1 MSYFLLFFSL
11 YIWYQSTKPLGH
23 QILKQ
28 LPTTLLL
35 ISKPFLLIII
45 LPINHLFP
53 HLPIL
58 CHLQILALNP
68 WLTTKPISSFFKIP
82 THFTP
87 VLLSPLMLP
96 LNLPSNLHPQIISCG
111 NSYPYQNGLLLSQ
124 QPYIID
130 LLTHIKMA
138 KANLVSTL
146 LLTSSLLFIHIGF
159 ALYNLIEYRVIV
171 CNACVLHSLT

>member
-1 MSYFLLFFSL
+1 MAND
-11 YIWYQSTKPLGH
+11 QTN
-23 QILKQ
+23 
-28 LPTTLLL
+28 
-35 ISKPFLLIII
+35 III
-45 LPINHLFP
+45 FQNTNTLYPGALITINVATQPPLK
-53 HLPIL
+53 
-58 CHLQILALNP
+58 
-68 WLTTKPISSFFKIP
+68 LTSTNY
-82 THFTP
+82 
-87 VLLSPLMLP
+87 LMWKL
-96 LNLPSNLHPQIISCG
+96 I

>member
-58 CHLQILALNP
+58 CHLQILALTSMANNQTNIIIFQNTNTLYP
-68 WLTTKPISSFFKIP
+68 GALITINVATQP
-82 THFTP
+82 
-87 VLLSPLMLP
+87 PL
-96 LNLPSNLHPQIISCG
+96 
-111 NSYPYQNGLLLSQ
+111 
-124 QPYIID
+124 
-130 LLTHIKMA
+130 K
-138 KANLVSTL
+138 
-146 LLTSSLLFIHIGF
+146 LTSTNYLMWKLISIPKWTTSISTTIH
-159 ALYNLIEYRVIV
+159 Y
-171 CNACVLHSLT
+171 